1 MTYLNSWSAY
11 DHKLAEAKSS
21 ENAMMRQLAQRKE
34 IALHQQRVML
44 QNGNI
49 HWSDLKPQEQ
59 QLHLAFFKQ

>member
-1 MTYLNSWSAY
+1 
-11 DHKLAEAKSS
+11 
-21 ENAMMRQLAQRKE
+21 MRQLAQRKE

-59 QLHLAFFKQ
+59 